1 MKLFA
6 ISINVFL
13 KSIGVTTQNMTH
25 VAAFTFLVPVVGHMA
40 TLISG
45 GELTVGN
52 LDDVVKRVVAAGV
65 TYVSASFLKNLFSK
79 ISERIG

>member
-1 MKLFA
+1 
-6 ISINVFL
+6 
-13 KSIGVTTQNMTH
+13 
-25 VAAFTFLVPVVGHMA
+25 LVPVVGHMA

-45 GELTVGN
+45 GQLTDGD